1 MTSTNL
7 KFNDV
12 DLIELFSSENGNTSY
27 TGTYPNLSTI
37 DTYQGT
43 QNTLKGSNTT
53 GYSINGNDIV
63 SIFHPIY
70 YDRTGHGSS
79 TSEVIDIPS
88 WCTKIG
94 FVLQGKGGKG
104 GPAFTNYWQKINIP
118 QRYQY
123 NNQNYNVLSYSVQN
137 STFWDSRNYAYN
149 RRSGIKC
156 WFTRYNAGTNYGRT
170 TNYQAQYGAN
180 YTTNYTRDAVENAT
194 YYGSGGGGGG
204 CTAGVYTIDLNNPIT
219 SMVYSTDN
227 SSYSFCQL
235 YFDSDEYVVS
245 YSGNDTTENT
255 NVTTYS
261 NPQYYDNVN
270 TDNTSIDL
278 RGSGGSYLIVSN
290 TNKLTTKFGSNGSN
304 GTTTSGQTNNTGGAS
319 GYSNSSEI
327 LSHFMPNIDTSKGY
341 GATGSTTS
349 QYNDVDNMHFRYWFI
364 R

>member
-1 MTSTNL
+1 
-7 KFNDV
+7 
-12 DLIELFSSENGNTSY
+12 
-27 TGTYPNLSTI
+27 
-37 DTYQGT
+37 
-43 QNTLKGSNTT
+43 
-53 GYSINGNDIV
+53 
-63 SIFHPIY
+63 
-70 YDRTGHGSS
+70 
-79 TSEVIDIPS
+79 
-88 WCTKIG
+88 
-94 FVLQGKGGKG
+94 
-104 GPAFTNYWQKINIP
+104 
-118 QRYQY
+118 
-123 NNQNYNVLSYSVQN
+123 
-137 STFWDSRNYAYN
+137 
-149 RRSGIKC
+149 
-156 WFTRYNAGTNYGRT
+156 
-170 TNYQAQYGAN
+170 
-180 YTTNYTRDAVENAT
+180 
-194 YYGSGGGGGG
+194 
-204 CTAGVYTIDLNNPIT
+204 
-219 SMVYSTDN
+219 MVYSTDN